1 MISVPNPLSS
11 RFTNLNLPDNTF
23 IAHMSTPKRVEN
35 VEEELNKALNAPIN
49 SKSLFEIATDKKREK
64 SNAKACIVV
73 SDNTRPVP
81 YKGKDGILIPIIDT
95 LNKASYQDS
104 DITIL
109 VATGMHRAMGENE
122 LRAMID
128 ERVFERGIKIVNHD
142 ADDKDNLTFVGK
154 TARGTDAFIDSLYMS
169 SDLKILTGLVESHF
183 MAGAS
188 GGRKSICPGLI
199 GKESTYI
206 FHGPELMADPM
217 SRDLV
222 IKGNPVHEESL
233 AVAKLAGADFIVNVT
248 LDHSFKITGIFAGE
262 LESAHL
268 KAVEKIR
275 ESVEAAIPEKADI
288 VITHGGFVGINHYQ
302 CAKCGVA
309 SLGALKKDGYL
320 IAVSDATDQKDI
332 IGSPNYKTTLALL
345 HLVGPDNFV
354 KMIKSP
360 DWTFLP
366 EQWQVQQWAKVFKVT
381 DEKNFY
387 FYAPQIKSKEFG
399 LLPGIDIRLL
409 EGEKIDDEDNDVFN
423 KAILNALK
431 DIEKRSGKRLEEM
444 SICYLA
450 EGPYEIPVVK
460 GDK

>member
-81 YKGKDGILIPIIDT
+81 YKGEDGILIPVIDT
-95 LNKASYQDS
+95 LNKAGYQDS

-142 ADDKDNLTFVGK
+142 ADDKANLTFVGK

-206 FHGPELMADPM
+206 FHGPELMADTM

-248 LDHSFKITGIFAGE
+248 LDHDFKITGIFAGE

-268 KAVEKIR
+268 AAVEKIR
-275 ESVEAAIPEKADI
+275 ESVETEIPAKADI
-288 VITHGGFVGINHYQ
+288 VITHGGFVGINHYHVQ
-302 CAKCGVA
+302 SV
-309 SLGALKKDGYL
+309 
-320 IAVSDATDQKDI
+320 V
-332 IGSPNYKTTLALL
+332 L
-345 HLVGPDNFV
+345 HQLVP
-354 KMIKSP
+354 
-360 DWTFLP
+360 
-366 EQWQVQQWAKVFKVT
+366 
-381 DEKNFY
+381 
-387 FYAPQIKSKEFG
+387 
-399 LLPGIDIRLL
+399 
-409 EGEKIDDEDNDVFN
+409 
-423 KAILNALK
+423 
-431 DIEKRSGKRLEEM
+431 
-444 SICYLA
+444 
-450 EGPYEIPVVK
+450 
-460 GDK
+460 

>member
-95 LNKASYQDS
+95 LNKAGYQDS

-109 VATGMHRAMGENE
+109 VATGMHRAMGEGE
-122 LRAMID
+122 LKAMID

-206 FHGPELMADPM
+206 FHGPELMADSM

-268 KAVEKIR
+268 AAVEKIR

-320 IAVSDATDQKDI
+320 IAISNATDQKDI

-399 LLPGIDIRLL
+399 LLPGIDIRAL
-409 EGEKIDDEDNDVFN
+409 EGEKLDDESEDVFN

-431 DIEKRSGKRLEEM
+431 DIEKRSGKRIEEM

>member
-11 RFTNLNLPDNTF
+11 KYDELNLPDNTF
-23 IAHMSTPKRVEN
+23 IAHMAAPTRVTN
-35 VEEELNKALNAPIN
+35 VKEELEKALNNPIN
-49 SKSLFEIATDKKREK
+49 SESLSQIAECKKK
-64 SNAKACIVV
+64 INSNAKACIVV

-81 YKGKDGILIPIIDT
+81 YKGEDGILLPIIDT
-95 LNKASYQDS
+95 LSKAGYSDD

-109 VATGMHRAMGENE
+109 DATGMHRAMGLNE
-122 LRAMID
+122 LKAMID
-128 ERVFERGIKIVNHD
+128 ERVFQRGIKIVNHD
-142 ADDKDNLTFVGK
+142 ADDKENLTFVGK
-154 TARGTDAFIDSLYMS
+154 TNRGTDAYIDSLYMS

-206 FHGPELMADPM
+206 FHGPELMADEM

-233 AVAKLAGADFIVNVT
+233 AVAKLAGADFILNVT
-248 LDHSFKITGIFAGE
+248 LDHDFKITGIFAGE

-268 KAVEKIR
+268 AAVEKIR
-275 ESVEAAIPEKADI
+275 ESVETPIKEQADI

-309 SLGALKKDGYL
+309 SIGALKKDGYL
-320 IAVSDATDQKDI
+320 IAISDATDEKEV

-354 KMIKSP
+354 RLIKSP

-366 EQWQVQQWAKVFKVT
+366 EQWQVQQWAKVFKRT
-381 DEKNFY
+381 SEKNFY
-387 FYAPQIKSKEFG
+387 FYAPQIASKEFA
-399 LLPGIDIRLL
+399 LLPGIDIRALD
-409 EGEKIDDEDNDVFN
+409 GEMCEDSTAVFN
-423 KAILNALK
+423 QAIWKALK
-431 DIEKRSGKRLEEM
+431 DIEKRSGKTLDQM
-444 SICYLA
+444 TICYLA

-460 GDK
+460 GGQK

>member
-95 LNKASYQDS
+95 LNKAGYQDS

-109 VATGMHRAMGENE
+109 VATGMHRAMGEGE
-122 LRAMID
+122 LKAMID

-206 FHGPELMADPM
+206 FHGPELMADSM

-268 KAVEKIR
+268 VAVEKIR

-320 IAVSDATDQKDI
+320 IAISNATDQKDI

-354 KMIKSP
+354 KMIKSQ

-399 LLPGIDIRLL
+399 LLPGIDIRAL
-409 EGEKIDDEDNDVFN
+409 EGEKLDDESEDVFN

-431 DIEKRSGKRLEEM
+431 DIEKRSGKRIEEM

>member
-1 MISVPNPLSS
+1 MISVPNPLST
-11 RFTNLNLPDNTF
+11 RFNNINLPDNTF
-23 IAHMSTPKRVEN
+23 IAHMATPKRVEN
-35 VEEELNKALNAPIN
+35 VEEELNKALLAPIN
-49 SKSLFEIATDKKREK
+49 SKSLIEIATEKKSKK
-64 SNAKACIVV
+64 SGAKACIVV

-95 LNKASYQDS
+95 LTKAGYQDS

-109 VATGMHRAMGENE
+109 VATGMHRAMGDNE

-128 ERVFERGIKIVNHD
+128 ERVFERGIRIVNHD
-142 ADDKDNLTFVGK
+142 ADDKDSLTFVGK
-154 TARGTDAFIDSLYMS
+154 TQRGTDAFIDSLYMS

-206 FHGPELMADPM
+206 FHGPELIADSM

-248 LDHSFKITGIFAGE
+248 LDHDFKITGIFAGE

-268 KAVEKIR
+268 KAVDKIR
-275 ESVEAAIPEKADI
+275 ESVETEIPEKADI

-309 SLGALKKDGYL
+309 SIGALKKDGYL
-320 IAVSDATDQKDI
+320 IAISDATDQKDV

-345 HLVGPDNFV
+345 HLVGPDGFV
-354 KMIKSP
+354 RMIKSP

-366 EQWQVQQWAKVFKVT
+366 EQWQVQQWAKVFKQT

-387 FYAPQIKSKEFG
+387 FYAPQIKSKEFC

-409 EGEKIDDEDNDVFN
+409 DGDKLDDDSVDVFD
-423 KAILNALK
+423 KAIWNALR